1 MPCLKIH
8 VVRRILGWIAKN
20 KAPFSVSAQM
30 LPLWA
35 EELVGRGWP
44 GSACL
49 HTFSG
54 MHQT

>member
-8 VVRRILGWIAKN
+8 VVRRILGRIAKN